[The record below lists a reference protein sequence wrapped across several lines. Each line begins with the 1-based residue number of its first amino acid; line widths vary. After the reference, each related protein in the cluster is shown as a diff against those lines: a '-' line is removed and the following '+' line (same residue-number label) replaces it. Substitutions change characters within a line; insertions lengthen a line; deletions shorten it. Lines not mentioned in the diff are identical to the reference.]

1 MADSTYQKIQQ
12 VLSDLID
19 RIVGFKPADVEFI
32 PNRDIDFEKYFEDI
46 VGVTML
52 KEATEKVKV
61 VLRFTP
67 ERFPYAVSKPIHQSQ
82 QVLSEEDCTV
92 QIEVRPNKELYT
104 QIFSYFPDVEVLS
117 PEAMRAEVRQK
128 IEENLRKY
136 NTTL

>member
-1 MADSTYQKIQQ
+1 M
-12 VLSDLID
+12 
-19 RIVGFKPADVEFI
+19 
-32 PNRDIDFEKYFEDI
+32 
-46 VGVTML
+46 
-52 KEATEKVKV
+52 

-67 ERFPYAVSKPIHQSQ
+67 ERFPYVVSKPIHASQ
-82 QVLSEEDCTV
+82 QTVSGDDCIIS
-92 QIEVRPNKELYT
+92 IEVRPNKELFS